1 MTALAFAAHEPRA
14 GNERRVR
21 ARRPLLL
28 RVARD
33 LYRAA
38 WGDSIHFSV
47 FRDGKSRDEAALA
60 TERMLAD
67 EGGFGPGMSVLDVG
81 CGSGGPAMTIAEHS
95 GARVTGIDLVPR
107 HVALARGKAAERGL
121 ADRTAFV
128 QGDATSLPFEDAS
141 FDHVYAIESAYHA
154 TDKARF
160 YAECARVL
168 RPGGCFVGTDWLHGD
183 GSADE
188 ERTRQLEAVRRHHA
202 IPSLIGLDAVRAHLE
217 ESGCVPRPSRTSPS
231 AATCSAT
238 GSRWA
243 RGVAAARR
251 GRGRRPP
258 EALPTWRAGAQ
269 ALAEA
274 AGSGAFVIGFSR
286 APAGLG
292 PISAGG
298 SAAPRSSSGRGPK
311 MRRSHSSMRTSSML
325 ARAGACSPRRRT
337 HCSLP

>member
-1 MTALAFAAHEPRA
+1 MNRGPATSDASAPD
-14 GNERRVR
+14 VR
-21 ARRPLLL
+21 SYYELLG
-28 RVARD
+28 D

-47 FRDGKSRDEAALA
+47 FRDGESRDEAALA

-217 ESGCVPRPSRTSPS
+217 ESGLVPETVEDL
-231 AATCSAT
+231 AE
-238 GSRWA
+238 
-243 RGVAAARR
+243 RGNVQRNWEPLGLEAWPRLAAAVD
-251 GRGRRPP
+251 GGPP
-258 EALPTWRAGAQ
+258 EALPAWRAGAQ

-274 AGSGAFVIGFSR
+274 AGSGAFVIGFWR
-286 APAGLG
+286 ARRPA
-292 PISAGG
+292 
-298 SAAPRSSSGRGPK
+298 
-311 MRRSHSSMRTSSML
+311 
-325 ARAGACSPRRRT
+325 
-337 HCSLP
+337 